1 MPVKQVL
8 IVDDS
13 FEMGRVLQSALLTID
28 RSWKIVLVPSAEE
41 AMLETS
47 TGKLDL
53 MISDIHLPGI
63 SGIELVKKIRERQQT
78 MKVIMITG
86 LTDSK
91 IEKEARL
98 AGADF
103 FLRKPIDMSLF
114 LDTVTSLLGLVDE
127 PLPVKD
133 KPKKTSVLDASLIQ
147 TGAAIQADD
156 AKTLSVLIQTLNTDL
171 GGRCTF
177 MLNERGNIAVQA
189 GDLPEEKFA
198 ENWGPSILSVISTV
212 EKVSRKMTQAPS
224 DNVIALRGEKFNL
237 LLSAVADFT
246 LVVVLPSGKRSVRM
260 ALAIEEIQ
268 LCHTRLLETM
278 QGLGMVREPV
288 VSDTLRSI
296 PDNMADLPADEL
308 ITAVDSQTE
317 EERALAYFESLLSKK
332 AAIKPDDLDAFWDA
346 AARTVLVDLNNSDM
360 ITFEQAEKLG
370 LTPQGD

>member
-127 PLPVKD
+127 PLPMKD
-133 KPKKTSVLDASLIQ
+133 KPKETSVLDASLIQ
-147 TGAAIQADD
+147 TGAAIQADE
-156 AKTLSVLIQTLNTDL
+156 AKTLSELIQTLNTDL

-212 EKVSRKMTQAPS
+212 EKVSRKMAQAPS

-278 QGLGMVREPV
+278 QGLGMVHEPV

-296 PDNMADLPADEL
+296 PDEMAGLPADEL
-308 ITAVDSQTE
+308 ITSVDFQTE